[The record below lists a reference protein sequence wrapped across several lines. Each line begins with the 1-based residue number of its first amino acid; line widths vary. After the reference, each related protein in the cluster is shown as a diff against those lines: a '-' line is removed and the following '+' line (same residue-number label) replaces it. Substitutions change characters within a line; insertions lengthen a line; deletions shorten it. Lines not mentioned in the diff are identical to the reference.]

1 MERTHEKKMKNGLK
15 YQYMCTENHLFEQTL
30 IGLYKKPRQCPPS
43 SNSFF
48 VFIYLCGLH
57 YHLLFIERH
66 ASDLDTKLADFS
78 LCIITHGW
86 CLLGPCKENQPTP
99 VGIWYMPGEAKLH
112 WREYSS
118 FLTHDELQFPGG
130 GMVLKTKQPLR
141 PLKFFKVTW
150 GL

>member
-30 IGLYKKPRQCPPS
+30 IGLYKKPRKCPPS

-66 ASDLDTKLADFS
+66 VSELDTKLADFS
-78 LCIITHGW
+78 LCIITHGAFLAPARRTNQLQW
-86 CLLGPCKENQPTP
+86 VFGTCLGKLSYTEENT
-99 VGIWYMPGEAKLH
+99 AH
-112 WREYSS
+112 
-118 FLTHDELQFPGG
+118 F
-130 GMVLKTKQPLR
+130 
-141 PLKFFKVTW
+141 
-150 GL
+150 